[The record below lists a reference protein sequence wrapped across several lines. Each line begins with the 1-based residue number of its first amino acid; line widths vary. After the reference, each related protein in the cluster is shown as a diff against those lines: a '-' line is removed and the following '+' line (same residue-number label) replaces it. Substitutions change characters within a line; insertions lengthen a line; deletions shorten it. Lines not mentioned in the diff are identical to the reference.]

1 MPTHLTDIQYKYK
14 YNITLKL
21 FLRSKTPTAKLKLR
35 GITIEV
41 HEHSPNVN
49 YIILLKKSKTKLV
62 LKADSPAEFDGW
74 LRTIKTVSELKT
86 GEGEQVSKEESIK
99 SKHRYENVEVSETE
113 NGKELVKIKG
123 KAPVP
128 TPRSKTPSLEMTS
141 LQTEKTESIVTINS
155 EDNNTNMENSP
166 RICKKNEN
174 GTTKIEDKDHLSVE
188 NTNNHDN
195 QSIVDNNEADNSE
208 TEENLIKPCLP
219 IPVSASSEDSTSSS
233 SDADEEKPRFCTP
246 IISMGHKFS
255 DGIVWETIEECDE
268 ENISSGESDKVD
280 TGMNHAEKEADVVN
294 MKIDFHEGSSVGVM
308 TAGSAPDKKARLQ
321 PHAPFITAT
330 QAEKD
335 CDSLSLK
342 VGKSSPPPQA
352 RMVDYSVRYQ
362 QDLIMK
368 GNEVTNGAKDISVN
382 EDVYDCNEC
391 AFCPDKKEPPVSKEE
406 IGNISVKN
414 LAKFWEQ
421 VSQQKI
427 EDSAVKEA
435 AIQKKWNSMPN
446 LKERKQQKQDS
457 IKEKKEPVVHYAEVV
472 KSDEIIDDVD
482 LCRSV
487 SLSDRKQMFEMMTLN
502 TIGEQSK
509 QWKSMPSLK
518 QDKSPSAS
526 TSTSPRQQF
535 KSRVRWEDQSD
546 IDDFAIERGRSPV
559 RELVKN
565 FQTPQSLVC
574 FKRGS
579 SPLSPEFKSNEIR
592 THESLSSSDSI
603 SSSMTGSSV
612 STVIDTRTRPASHLD
627 DSSGEIYTDSS
638 VTDMNT
644 GEEGPYVFEN
654 GAEYSLTSLGMGKE
668 CRLFFY
674 ENPKVIM

>member
-1 MPTHLTDIQYKYK
+1 MPTLLTDIQY
-14 YNITLKL
+14 NNTLKL

-35 GITIEV
+35 GIAIEV

-86 GEGEQVSKEESIK
+86 GEGEQVNSEESVK

-141 LQTEKTESIVTINS
+141 LQTESIVTINI
-155 EDNNTNMENSP
+155 EENNLNLENSVHSP
-166 RICKKNEN
+166 EICKKNEN
-174 GTTKIEDKDHLSVE
+174 GSTKVEDKDHLSVE
-188 NTNNHDN
+188 NSNNHDN
-195 QSIVDNNEADNSE
+195 QSMTIVDIDEADNSE
-208 TEENLIKPCLP
+208 IEENLIKPCLP

-268 ENISSGESDKVD
+268 ENISSSESEKVD

-294 MKIDFHEGSSVGVM
+294 MKIDFHEGSSAGVM

-335 CDSLSLK
+335 CDSLSPK
-342 VGKSSPPPQA
+342 VGKSSPPPEA

-362 QDLIMK
+362 QDLHMK
-368 GNEVTNGAKDISVN
+368 DNEVTKAISVN
-382 EDVYDCNEC
+382 EDAYDGNEC

-421 VSQQKI
+421 VSQQKL
-427 EDSAVKEA
+427 EDSALKDA

-446 LKERKQQKQDS
+446 LKERKQQKQHS
-457 IKEKKEPVVHYAEVV
+457 IKAKKEPIVHHAEVV
-472 KSDEIIDDVD
+472 KSDDIIDDVD

-487 SLSDRKQMFEMMTLN
+487 SLSDRKQMFEMMTVS

-518 QDKSPSAS
+518 QDKSPS
-526 TSTSPRQQF
+526 TSTSPRPPF

-546 IDDFAIERGRSPV
+546 TDDYAIERGRSPV

-565 FQTPQSLVC
+565 FQTSQPLVC

-579 SPLSPEFKSNEIR
+579 SPMSPEFKSNEVR

-638 VTDMNT
+638 VTDVNT
-644 GEEGPYVFEN
+644 GEEGPYVLEN
-654 GAEYSLTSLGMGKE
+654 GAEYSLTSLGMSTE
-668 CRLFFY
+668 CKLIFV
-674 ENPKVIM
+674 NTKVIVQKLE